1 MIDVMNE
8 LKDGQVFTLHPSEE
22 ITSKMGGT
30 IQYKSPNIEK
40 LFGWHP
46 DDLIG
51 SSAWHVGAGC
61 TAEQIE
67 QMAPV
72 AKGNPGA
79 MNYLLELR
87 KEFSPIDF
95 QVLLLCLKA
104 KELTGPDFYLFVK
117 NLGVEEAARQMKE
130 TWLR

>member
-1 MIDVMNE
+1 MIDAMNE

-22 ITSKMGGT
+22 TTSK
-30 IQYKSPNIEK
+30 
-40 LFGWHP
+40 
-46 DDLIG
+46 IG
-51 SSAWHVGAGC
+51 ELGGC

-79 MNYLLELR
+79 MNYLLALR

-95 QVLLLCLKA
+95 KVLLLCLNA
-104 KELTGPDFYLFVK
+104 KGITGPSFYLFVK
-117 NLGVEEAARQMKE
+117 TLGVEEAARQFKE